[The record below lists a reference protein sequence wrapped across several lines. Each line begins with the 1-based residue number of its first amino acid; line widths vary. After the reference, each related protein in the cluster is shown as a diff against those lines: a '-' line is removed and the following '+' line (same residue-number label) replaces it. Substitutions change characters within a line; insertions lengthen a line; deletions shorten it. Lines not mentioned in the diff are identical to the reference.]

1 MSTASAL
8 FDYLVIGL
16 IVCTVIAA
24 IAVVVVAYWGDLR
37 AFWKD
42 ARED

>member
-24 IAVVVVAYWGDLR
+24 VGIVVAAYWDDLR

-42 ARED
+42 TRED